1 MYITKAYRSVI
12 ETNEN
17 VINNINKINI
27 LDVLKVDGYCI
38 FIENSLL
45 TYVYAKDIAI
55 GAGLVETKHDRVDT
69 SVDKPHEFIIWN
81 RFVKY
86 FNESIEELQMVNPDI
101 LRFIQPLDINSYI
114 LLEVALGIL
123 NRCNNITAKKFRA
136 NLMFKVVPIIQ
147 QQAINEYMQQ
157 IGELNTQ
164 LDNKKNIIDEYER
177 NLKTAVDSLQ
187 RQKYAIELLSD
198 MKNVTEDDIKN
209 TIGNM
214 SIKDLINIFN
224 K

>member
-55 GAGLVETKHDRVDT
+55 GAGLNKEEEKFSTT
-69 SVDKPHEFIIWN
+69 SGRKSYDNIRWN
-81 RFVKY
+81 RFIQY
-86 FNESIEELQMVNPDI
+86 FNETVEELQMVNPDI

-123 NRCNNITAKKFRA
+123 NRCNNTIAKKFRA
-136 NLMFKVVPIIQ
+136 TLMFKVVPIIQ

-209 TIGNM
+209 AIGNM